1 METRA
6 LSVNLREVK
15 KNEAAKLRQ
24 QGLVPA
30 IVYHKGEET
39 VAISVD
45 EIALDKLV
53 HSSESHM
60 IDLKY
65 PDGKSVRA
73 FIKDV
78 QFDPVSD
85 RVIHADFKRFTAD
98 EVLEMEVPIHVE
110 GEATGVKLGGGK
122 LQIIMHSLTLKGKPA
137 NMPEH
142 FTIDVT
148 NLELGQSLHIGDLQ
162 ATVPE
167 GTIEIMGEA
176 DAAVVSVAAPRKEA
190 EVEEEA
196 ETEEETTE
204 EA

>member
-15 KNEAAKLRQ
+15 KKEAAKLRQ

-53 HSSESHM
+53 HSAESHM
-60 IDLKY
+60 IDLQY
-65 PDGKSVRA
+65 PDGKSVLT

-78 QFDPVSD
+78 QFDPVTD
-85 RVIHADFKRFTAD
+85 RVIHADFLRFSTD
-98 EVLEMEVPIHVE
+98 EVVEMEVPIHVE
-110 GEATGVKLGGGK
+110 GEAPGVKIGGGK
-122 LQIIMHSLTLKGKPA
+122 LQIIMHTLTLKGKPTD
-137 NMPEH
+137 MPEH
-142 FTIDVT
+142 FTVDVSE
-148 NLELGQSLHIGDLQ
+148 LEAGHSLHIGDLQ
-162 ATVPE
+162 ARIPA
-167 GTIEIMGEA
+167 GTIEIMGDA

-190 EVEEEA
+190 EG
-196 ETEEETTE
+196 ETEEEAGQ

>member
-15 KNEAAKLRQ
+15 KNGAAKLRQ
-24 QGLVPA
+24 QGMVPA
-30 IVYHKGEET
+30 VVYHKGEET

-53 HSSESHM
+53 HSAESHL
-60 IDLKY
+60 IDLQY

-73 FIKDV
+73 FIKDL
-78 QFDPVSD
+78 QFDPVTD

-98 EVLEMEVPIHVE
+98 EVVEMEVPIHVE
-110 GEATGVKLGGGK
+110 GEAVGVKIGGGK
-122 LQIIMHSLTLKGKPA
+122 LQINMHTLTLKGKPA

-142 FTIDVT
+142 FTIDVSA
-148 NLELGQSLHIGDLQ
+148 LETGHSLHISDLQ
-162 ATVPE
+162 ATVPA
-167 GTIEIMGEA
+167 GTIEIIGDA
-176 DAAVVSVAAPRKEA
+176 DAAIVSVAAPRKEA
-190 EVEEEA
+190 EAEA
-196 ETEEETTE
+196 EEETTE

>member
-15 KNEAAKLRQ
+15 KNGAAKLRQ
-24 QGLVPA
+24 QGMVPA
-30 IVYHKGEET
+30 VVYHKGEET

-53 HSSESHM
+53 HSAESHL
-60 IDLKY
+60 IDLQY

-73 FIKDV
+73 FIKDL
-78 QFDPVSD
+78 QFDPVTD

-98 EVLEMEVPIHVE
+98 EVVEMEVPIHVE
-110 GEATGVKLGGGK
+110 GEAVGVKIGGGK
-122 LQIIMHSLTLKGKPA
+122 LQLNMHTLTLKGKPA

-142 FTIDVT
+142 FTIDVSA
-148 NLELGQSLHIGDLQ
+148 LEAGHSLHISDLQ
-162 ATVPE
+162 ATVPA
-167 GTIEIMGEA
+167 GTIEIIGDA
-176 DAAVVSVAAPRKEA
+176 DAAIVSVAAPRKEA
-190 EVEEEA
+190 EAEA
-196 ETEEETTE
+196 EEETTE

>member
-15 KNEAAKLRQ
+15 KNGAAKLRQ
-24 QGLVPA
+24 QGMVPA
-30 IVYHKGEET
+30 VVYHKGEET

-53 HSSESHM
+53 HSAESHL
-60 IDLKY
+60 IDLQY

-73 FIKDV
+73 FIKDL
-78 QFDPVSD
+78 QFDPVTD

-98 EVLEMEVPIHVE
+98 EVVEMEVPIHVE
-110 GEATGVKLGGGK
+110 GEAVGVKIGGGK
-122 LQIIMHSLTLKGKPA
+122 LQINMHTLTLKGKPA

-142 FTIDVT
+142 FTIDVSA
-148 NLELGQSLHIGDLQ
+148 LEAGHSLHISDLQ
-162 ATVPE
+162 ATVPA
-167 GTIEIMGEA
+167 GTIEIIGDA
-176 DAAVVSVAAPRKEA
+176 DAAIVSVAAPRKEA
-190 EVEEEA
+190 EAEA
-196 ETEEETTE
+196 EEETTE

>member
-15 KNEAAKLRQ
+15 KNEATKLRQ

-30 IVYHKGEET
+30 VVYHKGEET

-53 HSSESHM
+53 HSAESHM

-65 PDGKSVRA
+65 PDGKSVRV
-73 FIKDV
+73 FIRDV
-78 QFDPVSD
+78 QFDPISD
-85 RVIHADFKRFTAD
+85 RVIHADFKHFTAD
-98 EVLEMEVPIHVE
+98 EVLELEVPIHVE

-122 LQIIMHSLTLKGKPA
+122 LQIIMHTLTLKGKPA
-137 NMPEH
+137 NIPEH
-142 FTIDVT
+142 LTVDVT

-162 ATVPE
+162 TTVPVD
-167 GTIEIMGEA
+167 TIEIMGDA
-176 DAAVVSVAAPRKEA
+176 DAAIVSIAAPRKEVGTEA
-190 EVEEEA
+190 EEEKPTEEEEA
-196 ETEEETTE
+196 
-204 EA
+204 

>member
-15 KNEAAKLRQ
+15 KNGAAKLRQ
-24 QGLVPA
+24 QGMVPA
-30 IVYHKGEET
+30 VVYHKGEET

-53 HSSESHM
+53 HSAESHL
-60 IDLKY
+60 IDLQY

-73 FIKDV
+73 FIKDL
-78 QFDPVSD
+78 QFDPVTD

-98 EVLEMEVPIHVE
+98 EVVEMEVPIHVE
-110 GEATGVKLGGGK
+110 GEAVGVKIGGGK
-122 LQIIMHSLTLKGKPA
+122 LQINMHTLTLKGKPA

-142 FTIDVT
+142 FTIDVSA
-148 NLELGQSLHIGDLQ
+148 LEAGHSLHISDLQ
-162 ATVPE
+162 ATVPA
-167 GTIEIMGEA
+167 GTIEIIGDA

-190 EVEEEA
+190 EAEA
-196 ETEEETTE
+196 EEETTE

>member
-15 KNEAAKLRQ
+15 KKEAAKLRQ

-53 HSSESHM
+53 HSAESHM
-60 IDLKY
+60 IDLQY
-65 PDGKSVRA
+65 PDGKSVLT

-78 QFDPVSD
+78 QFDPVTD
-85 RVIHADFKRFTAD
+85 RVIHADFLRFSTD
-98 EVLEMEVPIHVE
+98 EVVEMEVPIHVE
-110 GEATGVKLGGGK
+110 GEAPGVKIGGGK
-122 LQIIMHSLTLKGKPA
+122 LQIIMHTLTLKGKPTD
-137 NMPEH
+137 MPEH
-142 FTIDVT
+142 FTVDVSE
-148 NLELGQSLHIGDLQ
+148 LEAGHSLHIGDLQ
-162 ATVPE
+162 ARIPA
-167 GTIEIMGEA
+167 GTIEIMGDA

-190 EVEEEA
+190 EG
-196 ETEEETTE
+196 ETEEEAGE